1 MTILQLLGMLNHIAS
16 RDLRHKV
23 RTEWVKAATFTCK
36 SSGITSQERVDGK
49 KGHSR
54 RKKPK
59 PCRAYQGTKFS
70 LTSANTLTSGV

>member
-1 MTILQLLGMLNHIAS
+1 MI
-16 RDLRHKV
+16 
-23 RTEWVKAATFTCK
+23 EWVKAAIFTYK

-59 PCRAYQGTKFS
+59 AM
-70 LTSANTLTSGV
+70 

>member
-1 MTILQLLGMLNHIAS
+1 
-16 RDLRHKV
+16 
-23 RTEWVKAATFTCK
+23 VKAATFTGK

-59 PCRAYQGTKFS
+59 PCRAHQGAKFS
-70 LTSANTLTSGV
+70 RTGANAPTSRVCE